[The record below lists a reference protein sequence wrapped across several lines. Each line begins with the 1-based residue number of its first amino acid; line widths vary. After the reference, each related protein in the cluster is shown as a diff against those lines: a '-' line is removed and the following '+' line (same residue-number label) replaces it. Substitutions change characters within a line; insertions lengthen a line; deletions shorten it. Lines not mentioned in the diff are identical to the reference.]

1 MQRYETRDALWNP
14 PYLISRCISLCYGV
28 KCLCFSFWKKI
39 GFRKVVLVKEIE
51 FLEYFSLLMLCVCV
65 DVCMCGVYMLVF
77 LLVYVEA

>member
-28 KCLCFSFWKKI
+28 KCLCFSVWKKI

-77 LLVYVEA
+77 SLVYVEA